1 MGSKREKT
9 LPRQMRK
16 VILVICEG
24 ETEENYVALL
34 RKWCKSPIRVISRV
48 EGNKITPSLVESR
61 IRELKISPH
70 DNVQAYLMYDMDV
83 EAVNARLRECKAG
96 LLLSN
101 PCFEFWLLLHAKDH
115 KSAINADSVIKELK
129 NSAVVWKSYNKAA
142 FSDTQRAFLK
152 DNTGIA
158 MERAMR
164 LKEFENPSTGIYKLI
179 LKLAESKS
187 GN

>member
-1 MGSKREKT
+1 
-9 LPRQMRK
+9 
-16 VILVICEG
+16 
-24 ETEENYVALL
+24 
-34 RKWCKSPIRVISRV
+34 
-48 EGNKITPSLVESR
+48 
-61 IRELKISPH
+61 
-70 DNVQAYLMYDMDV
+70 MYDMDV

-101 PCFEFWLLLHAKDH
+101 PCFELWLLLHAKDH
-115 KSAINADSVIKELK
+115 KSVINADSVIKELK
-129 NSAVVWKSYNKAA
+129 NSASVWKSYNKAA
-142 FSDTQRAFLK
+142 FSDTQKAFLK

>member
-1 MGSKREKT
+1 MGSRREKA

-34 RKWCKSPIRVISRV
+34 RKWYKSPIRVISRV
-48 EGNKITPSLVESR
+48 EGNKVTPSLVESR

-83 EAVNARLRECKAG
+83 EVVNARLRECKAE

-101 PCFEFWLLLHAKDH
+101 PCFELWLLLHAKDH
-115 KSAINADSVIKELK
+115 RSAIHADSVIKELK
-129 NSAVVWKSYNKAA
+129 NSASVWKSYNKAA
-142 FSDTQRAFLK
+142 FSETQKAFLRE
-152 DNTGIA
+152 NTGMAI
-158 MERAMR
+158 ERAAHLR
-164 LKEFENPSTGIYKLI
+164 EFENPSTGVYKLI
-179 LKLAESKS
+179 LKMTDPKRGE
-187 GN
+187 